1 MYSQSKLKNI
11 IHKSVINS
19 KTLKKKIPA
28 CQDEIL
34 RPTQQSYGIAVNQND
49 QSEMSHLRL
58 LPFLVYQICLI
69 PWKNQSDSIKIDVRS
84 KELESLLN

>member
-34 RPTQQSYGIAVNQND
+34 RPTQQSSGIAVNQND